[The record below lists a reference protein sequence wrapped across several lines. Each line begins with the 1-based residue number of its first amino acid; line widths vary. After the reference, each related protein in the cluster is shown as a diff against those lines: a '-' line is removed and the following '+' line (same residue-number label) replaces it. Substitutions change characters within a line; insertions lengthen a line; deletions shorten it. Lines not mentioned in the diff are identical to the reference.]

1 MQIWGATS
9 RHRRGLLH
17 LLYSKMGVGQT
28 HKHHRNGSSTGSSI
42 SEKTFPLGFGHKH
55 GLSSSIL
62 WRRNGSFREWQ
73 SPDIRQTV
81 TLQGIL
87 NILQKGTAGRM
98 CTIGLTIK
106 SFSLKFSHQFLPC
119 CYSSLSQGLQFA
131 GYKSIGFFTQN
142 IFFFMLVFKNDLI

>member
-9 RHRRGLLH
+9 RHRRGIRGLLH
-17 LLYSKMGVGQT
+17 LLYSKMEVGQT

-42 SEKTFPLGFGHKH
+42 SEKTFPVGFGHKH

-87 NILQKGTAGRM
+87 NILQNCTAHRM
-98 CTIGLTIK
+98 PVQPL
-106 SFSLKFSHQFLPC
+106 SLNLSHQFLPRFINLC
-119 CYSSLSQGLQFA
+119 LKGNNFQAVSQSLCG
-131 GYKSIGFFTQN
+131 SI
-142 IFFFMLVFKNDLI
+142 